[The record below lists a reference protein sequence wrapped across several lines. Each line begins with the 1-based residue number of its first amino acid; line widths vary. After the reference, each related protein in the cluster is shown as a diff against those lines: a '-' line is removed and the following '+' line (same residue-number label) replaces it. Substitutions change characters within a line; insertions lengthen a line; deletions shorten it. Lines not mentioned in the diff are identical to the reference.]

1 MAQRKLRVVIVD
13 EELPYPPDSGKRIR
27 SFNLAL
33 RLARRHKITYLAH
46 RSQTAD
52 ETRNA
57 ATFLQDHGIGAVVVD
72 RAVPLNSGPAFY
84 SRLAANLLSPL
95 PYSVQRHAT
104 SEMQAAVRRR
114 DAEQAVDLWQAEWT
128 PYARNL
134 LHVVR
139 APWIVI
145 AHNIESQIW
154 QRHYESETNP
164 LKRWYIGRQFR
175 KYLKF
180 EGEIFNHADKVV
192 AVSDPDA
199 ELARQLFGTIGVE
212 VVNNGVDVDY
222 FHPTLEPRD
231 PKTILFLGALFWR
244 PNIDAVQILLN
255 EIFPRVLASE
265 PEAKLQIVGRD
276 PPPWL
281 SREVV
286 RHRNVSLHPNV
297 PDVRPFLWRCGMLA
311 VPLRI
316 GGGSRLKIL
325 EALACDC
332 PVVSTRVGSEGLDLV
347 PGRHYTAAD
356 SVPELASAILQRIRD
371 PEIATRQASCGRRS
385 ILEKYSWESL
395 SDELARIWEAS
406 VTRNNGTSPHLSSVS
421 APSGEG
427 LGHDH

>member
-33 RLARRHKITYLAH
+33 RLARRHKITYLGH

-57 ATFLQDHGIGAVVVD
+57 ETFLHDHGIGAVVVD

-84 SRLAANLLSPL
+84 ARLAANLLSPL

-104 SEMQAAVRRR
+104 SEMQAAVRRL
-114 DAEQAVDLWQAEWT
+114 DAEADVDLWQAEWT

-134 LHVVR
+134 LHVVH
-139 APWIVI
+139 APWVVI

-199 ELARQLFGTIGVE
+199 ELARRLYGTIGVE
-212 VVNNGVDVDY
+212 VVDNGVDVDY

-255 EIFPRVLASE
+255 EIFPRVLAGE

-286 RHRNVSLHPNV
+286 KHRNVSLHPNV

-325 EALACDC
+325 EALACCC
-332 PVVSTRVGSEGLDLV
+332 PVVSTCVGSEGLNLV
-347 PGRHYTAAD
+347 SGRHYTGVGATSEMA
-356 SVPELASAILQRIRD
+356 PAILECMHNPQRAVELTHAGRATTLENYTWDRLAEQLGMIWQSRVDQASIRD
-371 PEIATRQASCGRRS
+371 PGRAFA
-385 ILEKYSWESL
+385 
-395 SDELARIWEAS
+395 AR
-406 VTRNNGTSPHLSSVS
+406 P
-421 APSGEG
+421 
-427 LGHDH
+427 